1 MMSKGKNISI
11 SFIFCTLV
19 ILYLRIKYIEP
30 AEDMVWFALET
41 SIVPIFT
48 SMINFISD
56 SSPLLIP
63 AILIL
68 GLVVLMFR
76 LRDIVDMFETV
87 GDIIRSFLRLL

>member
-1 MMSKGKNISI
+1 MSKGKNISI

-30 AEDMVWFALET
+30 AEDVAWFALEK
-41 SIVPIFT
+41 SVVPLFT
-48 SMINFISD
+48 SMIDFISYG
-56 SSPLLIP
+56 SPLLIP